1 MSTVR
6 ESPSEKKGILR
17 FADVTM
23 AVLVVLIV
31 GMMIIPMPTSL
42 LDVLLSL
49 NITFA
54 VVTLLSTFYVK
65 DALEI
70 AAFPTILLLAT
81 LYRLALNVSTTRLIL
96 LNGYAGEVVLA
107 FGNFVVGGNY
117 VVGAVVF
124 LILVVIQF
132 IVITKGAER
141 VAEVA
146 ARFTLDGMPGKQ
158 MAIDAD
164 LNSGLIDEAEA
175 RQRRARIQ
183 READFYGAMDGA
195 SKFVK
200 GDAIAGLIITVIN
213 ILGGLAIG
221 VLQRGLPA
229 SQALQTYALL
239 TVGDGLV
246 AQIPALIFSTATGV
260 IVTRAAGEASLGMD
274 LINSLVS
281 NHKPLLISAGMLFL
295 LAIVPGLPFLPF
307 ATMGGLLAFLGYRMI
322 KEKRRIEEKP
332 KEQVSQAA
340 RAPQATPESVL
351 PLMTVEPMELEI
363 GYALIPL
370 VDPSQGGDML
380 ERISTIRRQMALDLG
395 LIVPPIRIRDNIQL
409 KPTEYVIK
417 IRGVEIARGELIP
430 DHYLAINTSGT
441 EETLVGIPTTEPT
454 FGLKAFWISP
464 EIREKAEELGFT
476 VVDAPSVLATH
487 LSETI
492 KKYGADLLSRQD
504 VQKLIDS
511 VKENYSAVVEE
522 LMSVISLG
530 EVQKVLQN
538 LLRESIP
545 IRDMVTIFEA
555 LADNARISRN
565 VDFLTERVR
574 EALSRH
580 ITHRFKGDDGQITVM
595 TLSPTWEQKIRE
607 SLKGDLLQGWQL
619 QMDPKAINSLV
630 SQISKAA
637 ERMAMEGKLPVLLVH
652 PDVRFIVRKIIESKL
667 PDVHVVSYNE
677 IEPGTKVRSLGM
689 VE

>member
-1 MSTVR
+1 MGTAR
-6 ESPSEKKGILR
+6 EGTSDKKRILR

-31 GMMIIPMPTSL
+31 GMMIIPMPTRL

-65 DALEI
+65 EALEI

-221 VLQRGLPA
+221 VLQRGVPA
-229 SQALQTYALL
+229 SQALQIYGLL

-246 AQIPALIFSTATGV
+246 AQIPALIF
-260 IVTRAAGEASLGMD
+260 
-274 LINSLVS
+274 
-281 NHKPLLISAGMLFL
+281 PLQ
-295 LAIVPGLPFLPF
+295 
-307 ATMGGLLAFLGYRMI
+307 R
-322 KEKRRIEEKP
+322 
-332 KEQVSQAA
+332 
-340 RAPQATPESVL
+340 VL
-351 PLMTVEPMELEI
+351 
-363 GYALIPL
+363 
-370 VDPSQGGDML
+370 
-380 ERISTIRRQMALDLG
+380 
-395 LIVPPIRIRDNIQL
+395 
-409 KPTEYVIK
+409 
-417 IRGVEIARGELIP
+417 
-430 DHYLAINTSGT
+430 
-441 EETLVGIPTTEPT
+441 
-454 FGLKAFWISP
+454 
-464 EIREKAEELGFT
+464 
-476 VVDAPSVLATH
+476 
-487 LSETI
+487 
-492 KKYGADLLSRQD
+492 
-504 VQKLIDS
+504 
-511 VKENYSAVVEE
+511 
-522 LMSVISLG
+522 
-530 EVQKVLQN
+530 
-538 LLRESIP
+538 
-545 IRDMVTIFEA
+545 
-555 LADNARISRN
+555 
-565 VDFLTERVR
+565 
-574 EALSRH
+574 
-580 ITHRFKGDDGQITVM
+580 
-595 TLSPTWEQKIRE
+595 
-607 SLKGDLLQGWQL
+607 
-619 QMDPKAINSLV
+619 
-630 SQISKAA
+630 
-637 ERMAMEGKLPVLLVH
+637 
-652 PDVRFIVRKIIESKL
+652 
-667 PDVHVVSYNE
+667 
-677 IEPGTKVRSLGM
+677 
-689 VE
+689 

>member
-1 MSTVR
+1 MSTTR
-6 ESPSEKKGILR
+6 ERASKKSGIFR
-17 FADVTM
+17 FADVSM
-23 AVLVVLIV
+23 AILVVLIV
-31 GMMIIPMPTSL
+31 GMMIIPLPTRL

-54 VVTLLSTFYVK
+54 IITLLSTFYVK
-65 DALEI
+65 EALEI

-96 LNGYAGEVVLA
+96 LRGYAGEVVMA

-146 ARFTLDGMPGKQ
+146 ARFTLDAMPGKQ

-164 LNSGLIDEAEA
+164 LNSGLIDESEA

-213 ILGGLAIG
+213 IIGGLAIG
-221 VLQRGLPA
+221 VLQRGLTA
-229 SQALQTYALL
+229 AQALQIYALL

-246 AQIPALIFSTATGV
+246 AQIPALVFSTATGV
-260 IVTRAAGEASLGMD
+260 IVTRAAGETSLGID
-274 LINSLVS
+274 LINSLTS
-281 NHKPLLISAGMLFL
+281 SHKPLLVASGMLFL
-295 LAIVPGLPFLPF
+295 LAIVPGLPFFSF
-307 ATMGGLLAFLGYRMI
+307 ATIGGMLGFLGYRMT
-322 KEKRRIEEKP
+322 KERARIAEIP
-332 KEQVSQAA
+332 KEEESPGS
-340 RAPQATPESVL
+340 RAPQVTPESVL
-351 PLMTVEPMELEI
+351 PLMAVEPMELEI

-380 ERISTIRRQMALDLG
+380 ERISTIRRQLALDLG
-395 LIVPPIRIRDNIQL
+395 IIVPPIRIRDNIQL

-417 IRGVEIARGELIP
+417 IRGVEVSRGELIP
-430 DHYLAINTSGT
+430 DHYLAINTSGV
-441 EETLVGIPTTEPT
+441 EETLVGIPTTEPA

-464 EIREKAEELGFT
+464 EIREKAEEMGFT
-476 VVDAPSVLATH
+476 VVDASSVLATH

-492 KKYGADLLSRQD
+492 KKYGADLLSRQE
-504 VQKLIDS
+504 VQKLIDAVS
-511 VKENYSAVVEE
+511 ENYPAVVEE
-522 LMSVISLG
+522 LMSVLSLG
-530 EVQKVLQN
+530 EIQKVLQN
-538 LLRESIP
+538 LLRESVP
-545 IRDMVTIFEA
+545 IRDLVTIFEA
-555 LADNARISRN
+555 LADDGRISRS

-580 ITHRFKGDDGQITVM
+580 ITHRLKGEDGQITVI

-619 QMDPKAINSLV
+619 QMDPKVLNFFV
-630 SQISKAA
+630 SQVSKAV

-652 PDVRFIVRKIIESKL
+652 PDVRFIVRKIVESKL
-667 PDVHVVSYNE
+667 PNVHVLSYSE

>member
-1 MSTVR
+1 MSTAR
-6 ESPSEKKGILR
+6 EGTSDKKRILR

-31 GMMIIPMPTSL
+31 GMMIIPMPTRL

-65 DALEI
+65 EALEI

-221 VLQRGLPA
+221 VLQRGVPA
-229 SQALQTYALL
+229 SQALQIYGLL

-307 ATMGGLLAFLGYRMI
+307 ATIGGLLAFLGYRMI
-322 KEKRRIEEKP
+322 KEKSVSRRGQRNRRRSKP
-332 KEQVSQAA
+332 
-340 RAPQATPESVL
+340 RPHRL
-351 PLMTVEPMELEI
+351 
-363 GYALIPL
+363 
-370 VDPSQGGDML
+370 
-380 ERISTIRRQMALDLG
+380 R
-395 LIVPPIRIRDNIQL
+395 
-409 KPTEYVIK
+409 
-417 IRGVEIARGELIP
+417 
-430 DHYLAINTSGT
+430 
-441 EETLVGIPTTEPT
+441 
-454 FGLKAFWISP
+454 LKACC
-464 EIREKAEELGFT
+464 
-476 VVDAPSVLATH
+476 
-487 LSETI
+487 
-492 KKYGADLLSRQD
+492 
-504 VQKLIDS
+504 
-511 VKENYSAVVEE
+511 
-522 LMSVISLG
+522 
-530 EVQKVLQN
+530 
-538 LLRESIP
+538 
-545 IRDMVTIFEA
+545 
-555 LADNARISRN
+555 
-565 VDFLTERVR
+565 
-574 EALSRH
+574 
-580 ITHRFKGDDGQITVM
+580 
-595 TLSPTWEQKIRE
+595 
-607 SLKGDLLQGWQL
+607 
-619 QMDPKAINSLV
+619 
-630 SQISKAA
+630 
-637 ERMAMEGKLPVLLVH
+637 
-652 PDVRFIVRKIIESKL
+652 
-667 PDVHVVSYNE
+667 
-677 IEPGTKVRSLGM
+677 RS
-689 VE
+689 

>member
-1 MSTVR
+1 MSTTR
-6 ESPSEKKGILR
+6 EGTSNKSGIFR

-23 AVLVVLIV
+23 AILVVLIV
-31 GMMIIPMPTSL
+31 GMMIIPLPTRL
-42 LDVLLSL
+42 LDVLLAL

-54 VVTLLSTFYVK
+54 IITLLSTFYVK
-65 DALEI
+65 EALEI

-96 LNGYAGEVVLA
+96 LKGYAGEVVMA

-146 ARFTLDGMPGKQ
+146 ARFTLDAMPGKQ

-164 LNSGLIDEAEA
+164 LNSGLIDESEA

-213 ILGGLAIG
+213 IIGGLAIG
-221 VLQRGLPA
+221 VLQRGLTA
-229 SQALQTYALL
+229 AQALQIYALL

-246 AQIPALIFSTATGV
+246 AQIPALVFSTATGV
-260 IVTRAAGEASLGMD
+260 IVTRAAGETSLGID
-274 LINSLVS
+274 LINSLTS
-281 NHKPLLISAGMLFL
+281 SHKPLLIASGMLFL
-295 LAIVPGLPFLPF
+295 LAIVPGLPFFSF
-307 ATMGGLLAFLGYRMI
+307 ATIGGMLGFLGYRMI
-322 KEKRRIEEKP
+322 RERRRIAERP
-332 KEQVSQAA
+332 KEEPPGP
-340 RAPQATPESVL
+340 RAPQVTPESVL
-351 PLMTVEPMELEI
+351 PLMAVEPMELEI

-380 ERISTIRRQMALDLG
+380 ERISTIRRQLALDLG

-417 IRGVEIARGELIP
+417 IRGVEVSRGELIP
-430 DHYLAINTSGT
+430 DHYLAINTSGV
-441 EETLVGIPTTEPT
+441 EETLVGIPTTEPA

-464 EIREKAEELGFT
+464 EIREKAEEMGFT
-476 VVDAPSVLATH
+476 VVDASSVLATH

-492 KKYGADLLSRQD
+492 KKYGADLLSRQE
-504 VQKLIDS
+504 VQKLIDA
-511 VKENYSAVVEE
+511 VRENYPAIVEE
-522 LMSVISLG
+522 LMSVLSLG
-530 EVQKVLQN
+530 EIQKVLQN
-538 LLRESIP
+538 LLRESVP
-545 IRDMVTIFEA
+545 IRDLVTIFEA
-555 LADNARISRN
+555 LADDGRISRS

-580 ITHRFKGDDGQITVM
+580 ITHRFKGEDGQITVI

-619 QMDPKAINSLV
+619 QMDPKVLNFFV
-630 SQISKAA
+630 SQVSKAV

-652 PDVRFIVRKIIESKL
+652 PDVRFIVRKIVESKL
-667 PDVHVVSYNE
+667 PNVHVLSYSE

>member
-1 MSTVR
+1 MGAVR
-6 ESPSEKKGILR
+6 ERTSKERGIFR
-17 FADVTM
+17 FADITM
-23 AVLVVLIV
+23 ATLVVMVI
-31 GMMIIPMPTSL
+31 GMMIIPMPTKL

-65 DALEI
+65 EALEI

-96 LNGYAGEVVLA
+96 LKGYAGEVITA

-146 ARFTLDGMPGKQ
+146 ARFTLDAMPGKQ

-164 LNSGLIDEAEA
+164 LNSGLIDESEA
-175 RQRRARIQ
+175 RLRRTRIQ

-213 ILGGLAIG
+213 IIGGLTIG
-221 VLQRGLPA
+221 VFQRGLTA
-229 SQALQTYALL
+229 GQALQVYALL

-246 AQIPALIFSTATGV
+246 AQIPALVFSTATGV
-260 IVTRAAGEASLGMD
+260 IVTRAASETSLGID
-274 LINSLVS
+274 VINSLTS
-281 NHKPLLISAGMLFL
+281 NHRPLLIGAGLLFM

-307 ATMGGLLAFLGYRMI
+307 AVIGSLLGFLGYRMI
-322 KEKRRIEEKP
+322 REKKIAAEMP
-332 KEQVSQAA
+332 KEEARREARPQQAG
-340 RAPQATPESVL
+340 PENVL

-380 ERISTIRRQMALDLG
+380 ERISTIRRQMALESG

-417 IRGVEIARGELIP
+417 VRGVEVSRGELIP
-430 DHYLAINTSGT
+430 DHYLAINTSGV
-441 EETLVGIPTTEPT
+441 EEALVGIPTTDPA

-464 EIREKAEELGFT
+464 EIRDKAEEMGFT

-487 LSETI
+487 LSEII

-504 VQKLIDS
+504 VQKLIDT
-511 VKENYSAVVEE
+511 VKEGNPAAVEE
-522 LMSVISLG
+522 LLSVLSLG
-530 EVQKVLQN
+530 DIQKVLQN

-545 IRDMVTIFEA
+545 IRDLVTIFEA
-555 LADNARISRN
+555 LADNGRISRS

-580 ITHRFKGDDGQITVM
+580 ITHRFKGEDGQITAM
-595 TLSPTWEQKIRE
+595 TLSPIWEQKIRE
-607 SLKGDLLQGWQL
+607 ALKGDLSQGWQL
-619 QMDPKAINSLV
+619 QMDPKSLNSLLSQV
-630 SQISKAA
+630 SRAMEK
-637 ERMAMEGKLPVLLVH
+637 MAMEGRMPVLLVH
-652 PDVRFIVRKIIESKL
+652 PDVRFLVRKIIEGKL
-667 PDVHVVSYNE
+667 TSVHVLAYSE
-677 IEPGTKVRSLGM
+677 IEPGTKVRSLGT

>member
-1 MSTVR
+1 MSTTR
-6 ESPSEKKGILR
+6 EGTSNKSGIFR

-23 AVLVVLIV
+23 AILVVLIV
-31 GMMIIPMPTSL
+31 GMMIIPLPTRL
-42 LDVLLSL
+42 LDVLLAL

-54 VVTLLSTFYVK
+54 IITLLSTFYVK
-65 DALEI
+65 EALEI

-96 LNGYAGEVVLA
+96 LKGYAGEVVMA

-146 ARFTLDGMPGKQ
+146 ARFTLDAMPGKQ

-164 LNSGLIDEAEA
+164 LNSGLIDESEA

-213 ILGGLAIG
+213 IIGGLAIG
-221 VLQRGLPA
+221 VLQRGLTA
-229 SQALQTYALL
+229 AQALQIYALL

-246 AQIPALIFSTATGV
+246 AQIPALVFSTATGV
-260 IVTRAAGEASLGMD
+260 IVTRAAGETSLGID
-274 LINSLVS
+274 LINSLTS
-281 NHKPLLISAGMLFL
+281 SHKPLLIASGMLFL
-295 LAIVPGLPFLPF
+295 LAIVPGLPFFSF
-307 ATMGGLLAFLGYRMI
+307 ATIGGMLGFLGYRMI
-322 KEKRRIEEKP
+322 RERRRIAERP
-332 KEQVSQAA
+332 KEEPPGP
-340 RAPQATPESVL
+340 RAPQVTPESVL
-351 PLMTVEPMELEI
+351 PLMAVEPMELEI

-380 ERISTIRRQMALDLG
+380 ERISTIRRQLALDLG

-417 IRGVEIARGELIP
+417 IRGVEVSRGELIP
-430 DHYLAINTSGT
+430 DHYLAINTSGV
-441 EETLVGIPTTEPT
+441 EETLVGIPTTEPA

-464 EIREKAEELGFT
+464 EIREKAEEMGFT
-476 VVDAPSVLATH
+476 VVDASSVFATH

-492 KKYGADLLSRQD
+492 KKYGADLLSRQE
-504 VQKLIDS
+504 VQKLIDA
-511 VKENYSAVVEE
+511 VRENYPAVVEE
-522 LMSVISLG
+522 LMSVLSLG
-530 EVQKVLQN
+530 EIQKVLQN
-538 LLRESIP
+538 LLRESVP
-545 IRDMVTIFEA
+545 IRDLVTIFEA
-555 LADNARISRN
+555 LADDGRISRS

-580 ITHRFKGDDGQITVM
+580 ITHRFKGEDGQITVI

-619 QMDPKAINSLV
+619 QMDPKVLNFFV
-630 SQISKAA
+630 SQVSKAV

-652 PDVRFIVRKIIESKL
+652 PDVRFIVRKIVESKL
-667 PDVHVVSYNE
+667 PNVHVLSYSE

>member
-31 GMMIIPMPTSL
+31 GMMIIPMPTRL

-164 LNSGLIDEAEA
+164 LNS
-175 RQRRARIQ
+175 
-183 READFYGAMDGA
+183 
-195 SKFVK
+195 
-200 GDAIAGLIITVIN
+200 GLIITVIN

-504 VQKLIDS
+504 VQKLIDT